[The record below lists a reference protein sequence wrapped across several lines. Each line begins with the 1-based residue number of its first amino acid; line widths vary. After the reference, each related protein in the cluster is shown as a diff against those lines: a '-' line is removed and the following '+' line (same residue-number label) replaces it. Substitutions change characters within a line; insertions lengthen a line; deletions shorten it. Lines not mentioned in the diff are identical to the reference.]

1 MDTKAVSGSPSAL
14 ASSCAAYPVIRPR
27 CSSRRTRWCTADT
40 DRPTR
45 SARSV
50 KLARPSRASAL
61 SSARSTS
68 RAAGGAPPAGGS
80 AGEFDELTGAPVQSA
95 DAVVGANHDV
105 LDAGAVAA
113 RQVDAGF
120 DGEGHPRLERQVV
133 ALDDV
138 GRLVGVQTDAVPG
151 AVDEL
156 P

>member
-1 MDTKAVSGSPSAL
+1 MNAVSGRPSAL
-14 ASSCAAYPVIRPR
+14 ASSVAWYPVIRPR

-68 RAAGGAPPAGGS
+68 GAGS
-80 AGEFDELTGAPVQSA
+80 AGEFDELTGALVQVP
-95 DAVVGANHDV
+95 DAVVGADHDV
-105 LDAGAVAA
+105 LDAGPVAA

-120 DGEGHPRLERQVV
+120 DREGHPRLERQVV

-138 GRLVGVQTDAVPG
+138 GRLVGVQADAVPG

-156 P
+156 PA

>member
-1 MDTKAVSGSPSAL
+1 MALRWASRAGASSGWATSIGVMDTNAVSGSPSAL

-27 CSSRRTRWCTADT
+27 CSSRRTRW
-40 DRPTR
+40 
-45 SARSV
+45 ARSV

-68 RAAGGAPPAGGS
+68 GAAGGAPPAGGS

-120 DGEGHPRLERQVV
+120 DGEGHP
-133 ALDDV
+133 
-138 GRLVGVQTDAVPG
+138 
-151 AVDEL
+151 
-156 P
+156 